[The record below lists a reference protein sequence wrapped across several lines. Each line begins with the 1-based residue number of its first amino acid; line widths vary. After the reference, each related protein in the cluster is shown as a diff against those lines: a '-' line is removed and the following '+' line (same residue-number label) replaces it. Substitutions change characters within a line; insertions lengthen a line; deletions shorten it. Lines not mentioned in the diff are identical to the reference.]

1 MTPHPAPPTAD
12 EIRLLVAEV
21 IRRLRSA
28 APAPAGVTPGLAAS
42 TPAPR
47 PNPPQPAPTAPAL
60 APTTPALAPGGV
72 SIAERVIAAATIDRL
87 APGTARIVVDPRAV
101 ITPSARERLAD
112 LGIAVDRGSAPMA
125 PSVVAR
131 PFLLARVDCPADGS
145 SAARIA
151 RALPSVQQLPATGMA
166 DVIEA
171 LSLQASRDAARGLLF
186 TGRPAVALILANRSR
201 SLRAVT
207 ARDAV
212 ALLAAARDAAANLLV
227 VNPREWSAGAL
238 ERVAVEFVRLDA
250 ALPPELAA
258 AAEGCGC
265 KSH

>member
-28 APAPAGVTPGLAAS
+28 APAPAGATPGLAAS
-42 TPAPR
+42 TPAPK
-47 PNPPQPAPTAPAL
+47 PNPPQPAPT
-60 APTTPALAPGGV
+60 TPPLAPGGV
-72 SIAERVIAAATIDRL
+72 SIAERVIAAATVDRL

-101 ITPSARERLAD
+101 ITPSARERLAE
-112 LGIAVDRGSAPMA
+112 LRIAVDRGPAPGARATAA
-125 PSVVAR
+125 PR
-131 PFLLARVDCPADGS
+131 PLLLARVDCPADGS